1 MIGTSVT
8 ASTRNRQGMYAR
20 RDDVATLFIFFGIA
34 FKPVLIGTG
43 FQPDVWYES
52 LNKPFWETPRSLFGP
67 VWAVLYTLIGYSGY
81 LAWSSSSGRV
91 RQSAFW
97 IYPAQ
102 LILNALWTP
111 LFFGLSNP
119 GLSLVNIS
127 AQWLIILLN
136 IIAFYRI
143 KPAAGILLIPY
154 FLWVTF
160 ALLLNGTIW
169 SLNR

>member
-1 MIGTSVT
+1 MIGNSVT
-8 ASTRNRQGMYAR
+8 ANTRNRQEIYAR
-20 RDDVATLFIFFGIA
+20 QDDVATLFIFFGIA
-34 FKPVLIGTG
+34 FTPVLIGDA
-43 FQPDVWYES
+43 FQPDLWYES
-52 LNKPFWETPRSLFGP
+52 LNKPFWETPRGLFGP
-67 VWAVLYTLIGYSGY
+67 VWAVLYTLIGYAGY

-111 LFFGLSNP
+111 LFFGLHNP
-119 GLSLVNIS
+119 GLSLINIF
-127 AQWLIILLN
+127 AQWLMILLN

-154 FLWVTF
+154 FLWITF
-160 ALLLNGTIW
+160 ALLLNGNIW
-169 SLNR
+169 WLNR